1 VTIAVPGER
10 ADAVAR
16 LDAELHQRL
25 RDLLGAQPGIA
36 VGVAVDIALDP
47 ARHDFRV
54 AMVEGGVL
62 DELLDQ
68 ERSVLHQAEHGG
80 ISSQAK
86 KFVIWRLGAICPRL
100 SAIL

>member
-1 VTIAVPGER
+1 MAIAVPGQR

-16 LDAELHQRL
+16 LDAELQQGFRHL
-25 RDLLGAQPGIA
+25 FGAPPGVAI
-36 VGVAVDIALDP
+36 GVAVDIALDP
-47 ARHDFRV
+47 TGHDFRV

-80 ISSQAK
+80 ISSQARK
-86 KFVIWRLGAICPRL
+86 VRRLAARGHLP
-100 SAIL
+100 